1 MESQALVKTCEPHS
15 KRSESQSKSGLIRES
30 IAKLALNA
38 GQALDTTALAV
49 YQTLWEEGFEDLPYG
64 VLEAA
69 FRKTL
74 RECKFWPV
82 KIADI
87 REHVDRTKETA
98 VTAAADLEWQR
109 VLDLRR
115 MYWSPDMP
123 GGFSRGMPKLAE
135 RVDRAVRAS
144 GVFKLQDCEPEALHV
159 WAKKRFIESYL
170 AWAELEQ
177 EQFIESY
184 LAWAELEQEQ
194 FLLPD
199 GELKDLLAGV
209 AETKALPESVS
220 FTNLHARGLAYE
232 QR

>member
-1 MESQALVKTCEPHS
+1 VFEAIWQ
-15 KRSESQSKSGLIRES
+15 
-30 IAKLALNA
+30 
-38 GQALDTTALAV
+38 
-49 YQTLWEEGFEDLPYG
+49 EGFEDLSYS

-69 FRKTL
+69 FRKALGT
-74 RECKFWPV
+74 CKFWPV
-82 KIADI
+82 KVADI
-87 REHVDRTKETA
+87 RENVDRVHETA
-98 VTAAADLEWQR
+98 VSEAADLEWQR

-177 EQFIESY
+177 EQF
-184 LAWAELEQEQ
+184 
-194 FLLPD
+194 LLPD

-209 AETKALPESVS
+209 AETKALPAPEVC
-220 FTNLHARGLAYE
+220 FEDLHKHGLRYSEQIREAAPLLAVNRAVAARWSLFGSEEGREIALRALSEKETDPALADKIRA
-232 QR
+232 QKAALAAKGFSL